1 MWILWSKTYLLAICV
16 LYYTEFLSFCT
27 LSPYTPPTDN
37 YRHGPTLGQVYS
49 TRGQFDRGII
59 MKQQESSTMFK
70 YRLGLEVTELANFP
84 KPIQL
89 AKENNWI
96 FGTIVLLK
104 KKRSYQKRN
113 S

>member
-1 MWILWSKTYLLAICV
+1 
-16 LYYTEFLSFCT
+16 
-27 LSPYTPPTDN
+27 
-37 YRHGPTLGQVYS
+37 
-49 TRGQFDRGII
+49 
-59 MKQQESSTMFK
+59 MFK
-70 YRLGLEVTELANFP
+70 YGLGLEVTELANFP
-84 KPIQL
+84 KAIQL